1 MRAPSAI
8 EVGTALTRL
17 CPPYDWKKGD
27 GAMART
33 YREVAIEEM
42 LQTVEEAMSRVIDWW
57 GDLPPPMKEAIE
69 QFRIQLGS
77 AIDSVEFVKR
87 ALDREVPETDRG
99 EGPA

>member
-1 MRAPSAI
+1 
-8 EVGTALTRL
+8 
-17 CPPYDWKKGD
+17 
-27 GAMART
+27 MAKT

-42 LQTVEEAMSRVIDWW
+42 LGTVEEAMHRVINYW

-69 QFRIQLGS
+69 QFRTQLGA

-87 ALDREVPETDRG
+87 ALDRQVPETDRG